1 MNNNWYVLKVR
12 SRYEKAVA
20 EELAKQYEVFLPLVK
35 KRRKWSDR
43 IKVIDAPLFPGY
55 LFINTDIR
63 QKFYILEIKGVSG
76 FIRFGNKEATIHEN
90 ELKALEIMLKE
101 PQSLEVQDTYL
112 FSEGQDV
119 KVINGAFAGL
129 KGKVRSIKNKSRL
142 YILIEQLGKLV
153 SVEIDSNAIEKVRR

>member
-1 MNNNWYVLKVR
+1 MDKKWYVLKVR

-20 EELAKQYEVFLPLVK
+20 EEMAKQYEIFLPLIK

-43 IKVIDAPLFPGY
+43 IKIIDAPLFPGY
-55 LFINTDIR
+55 LFVFTDIK

-76 FIRFGNKEATIHEN
+76 FIRFGEKEASIHEK

-101 PQSLEVQDTYL
+101 PQSLEVQDTHH
-112 FSEGQDV
+112 FNEGENV
-119 KVINGAFAGL
+119 KVINGVFAGL
-129 KGKVRSIKNKSRL
+129 TGKVRSLKNKCRL

-153 SVEIDSNAIEKVRR
+153 SVEIDSNAIEKA